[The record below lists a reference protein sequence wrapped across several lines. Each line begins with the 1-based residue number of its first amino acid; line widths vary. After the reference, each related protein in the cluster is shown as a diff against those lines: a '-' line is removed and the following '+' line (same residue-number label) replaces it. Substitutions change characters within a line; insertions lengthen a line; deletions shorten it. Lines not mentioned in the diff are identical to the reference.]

1 METTSAL
8 TRAEPATGR
17 SWRAPLE
24 EILREITLARG
35 LTRADVVCASKT
47 RAFVLA
53 RWEFCYRAAVE
64 TDHSFY
70 KIARKLA
77 RDHTTVIYA
86 IEAHCLRHD
95 LPLPRGMK
103 FARYGRQSIPPSARA
118 AARGGGMRT

>member
-8 TRAEPATGR
+8 APGEWSAVRH
-17 SWRAPLE
+17 WRAPLE
-24 EILREITLARG
+24 QILREVTLAHG
-35 LTRADVVCASKT
+35 LTRADLVCAART

-53 RWEFCYRAAVE
+53 RWEFCYRAAAE

-95 LPLPRGMK
+95 LPLPRGMR
-103 FARYGRQSIPPSARA
+103 FARYGRQVRGGATARRA
-118 AARGGGMRT
+118 A